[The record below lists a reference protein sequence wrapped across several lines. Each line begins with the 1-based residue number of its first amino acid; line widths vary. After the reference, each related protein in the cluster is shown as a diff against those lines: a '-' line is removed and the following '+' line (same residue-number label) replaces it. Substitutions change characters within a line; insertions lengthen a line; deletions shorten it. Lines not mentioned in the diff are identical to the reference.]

1 MLRQTEM
8 YMLATPQMMQIE
20 VAHQLSVRYD
30 VSAIDD
36 DDVTPSLPTFK
47 TYVSNL
53 MELNM
58 LIKLLQYLWFF
69 FFLLANQ
76 FE

>member
-1 MLRQTEM
+1 MHIIYPARDIN
-8 YMLATPQMMQIE
+8 A
-20 VAHQLSVRYD
+20 S
-30 VSAIDD
+30 SIDD

-58 LIKLLQYLWFF
+58 LIKLVKIT
-69 FFLLANQ
+69 
-76 FE
+76 